1 VIQVLRSPQIVRRHR
16 HDGASEQPLTGGVGG
31 SGDFDLLATTELD
44 MLVRGLARTVG
55 AQAGLL
61 ALSDG
66 TGEVEVLSTWGDVM
80 GLEGFPTSLTDRFL
94 GRAFASER
102 AVLEPLG
109 ANGDGALAA
118 SGRAITHAA
127 TAAVQAATGELAGA
141 VCALFAAAPTGEHGE
156 TLRMV
161 ESYARLASLC
171 LTEPRV
177 FEELLA
183 TAKLDGLTGC
193 LNYAAIGHA
202 LKREIRRSERHGL
215 SLSCCFVDLDDFK
228 LVNDRYGHLHGSSV
242 LVEVAE
248 ILQAAM
254 RSEDTLGRYG
264 GDEFVAILPET
275 DESEGVTLAQRVRSV
290 LSTPA
295 GRPAR
300 GHVDVSIGVAQWQ
313 SGSSAAD
320 VLEAADLALRAA
332 KQSGGGTVIG
342 ASELGQSPEDRRIP
356 GANVDEARGRNGAAR
371 RGGGGRPGRPGTGAR
386 DGPGSG

>member
-1 VIQVLRSPQIVRRHR
+1 MIQVLRAPQIVRRYR
-16 HDGASEQPLTGGVGG
+16 HNGSQEQLATGGIGG
-31 SGDFDLLATTELD
+31 SGDFDLLATAELD

-66 TGEVEVLSTWGDVM
+66 TGEVVEVLGTWGDVM

-94 GRAFASER
+94 GRAFTSER

-109 ANGDGALAA
+109 TNGDAPLA
-118 SGRAITHAA
+118 GPGIAITHAA

-141 VCALFAAAPTGEHGE
+141 VCALFAAAPPGEHSE

-177 FEELLA
+177 FEDLLA

-193 LNYAAIGHA
+193 LNYAAIRHE
-202 LKREIRRSERHGL
+202 LEREIRRSERHGL
-215 SLSCCFVDLDDFK
+215 SLSVCFFDLDDFK
-228 LVNDRYGHLHGSSV
+228 LVNDRYGHLHGSSL

-248 ILQAAM
+248 ALQTAM

-275 DESEGVTLAQRVRSV
+275 DEGEAVTLAQRVRSV
-290 LSTPA
+290 LCTPA
-295 GRPAR
+295 GQPGRQ
-300 GHVDVSIGVAQWQ
+300 HVDVSIGVAQWQ

-332 KQSGGGTVIG
+332 KQAGGGTAIG
-342 ASELGQSPEDRRIP
+342 ASELRPAPQDLGMP
-356 GANVDEARGRNGAAR
+356 GVGSDKARGRKGASR
-371 RGGGGRPGRPGTGAR
+371 RGGGRPGRPGTGAR